1 MTIREQLEIRIEEL
15 QLERMSDV
23 TSVEQ
28 YDNCNTL
35 IDMYR
40 EALEVA

>member
-23 TSVEQ
+23 TSAEQ
-28 YDNCNTL
+28 YDNHNTL

>member
-15 QLERMSDV
+15 QLARMSEV
-23 TSVEQ
+23 TSMEE
-28 YDNCNTL
+28 YDNYNTL

-40 EALEVA
+40 EAMEVA